1 MQQERIGI
9 RGWGTY
15 LPQQR
20 MRSEEIAQRS
30 GLPQSVVEE
39 KLGIHALA
47 VAGRD
52 DHPAQMGVWAAEKA
66 LERAQLSAQ
75 DVDVMIYIGEE
86 HKEYPLWTAGIYL
99 QKELRATNAWAF
111 DVALRCGTTVM
122 AMGVAKALLQS
133 RPDWRTALLAGGYR
147 NGDFIDFKNPR
158 TRFMYNLAAGGGAVI
173 LQKGYEQNVLLET
186 EVMTDGRFALDVLVP
201 VGGTKAPLTA
211 DNLDQYHLEVLDPK
225 GMKQRLEETSM
236 INFLSVVRRA
246 LARSGYTQ
254 QDLRYLAL
262 LHMKRSAHQYVL
274 RELGLTE
281 EQSVYL
287 EHVGHIG
294 QFDQLLSLELGLEQG
309 RIKEGDVI
317 SMVSAGIGYAWTA
330 NTIRWGRWT

>member
-1 MQQERIGI
+1 MQQERIGL

-20 MRSEEIAQRS
+20 LRSAEIAARS

-39 KLGIHALA
+39 KLGIRELA
-47 VAGRD
+47 VAGPD
-52 DHPAQMGVWAAEKA
+52 DHPAQMGVRAAEKA
-66 LERAQLSAQ
+66 LEQAQLSAR
-75 DVDVMIYIGEE
+75 DVDVIIYIGEE

-99 QKELRATNAWAF
+99 QKALQATNAWAF

-133 RPDWRTALLAGGYR
+133 RPDWRTVLLAGGYR
-147 NGDFIDFKNPR
+147 NGDFIDFQNAR

-186 EVMTDGRFALDVLVP
+186 EVITDGRFSLDVLVP

-211 DNLDQYHLEVLDPK
+211 DNLDQYRLDVLDPQ

-236 INFLSVVRRA
+236 ANFLGVVRKA
-246 LARSGYTQ
+246 LAHSGYTQ
-254 QDLRYLAL
+254 QDLNYLAL
-262 LHMKRSAHQYVL
+262 LHMKRSAHQTVL
-274 RELGLTE
+274 GELGLTE
-281 EQSVYL
+281 ENSVYL
-287 EHVGHIG
+287 EEIGHVG
-294 QFDQLLSLELGLEQG
+294 QFDQLFSLELGLDQG
-309 RIKEGDVI
+309 KIREGDVI

-330 NTIRWGRWT
+330 NTIRWGRWS